1 MPTSSIQNLY
11 LIKWIFRRID
21 SGPDEDRSEQG
32 QARIRIGILGLIII
46 YILVSSMIVSPTN
59 SIEPWA
65 IAILAYYA
73 FYTPTAF
80 LILYLTK
87 RFPGNYPTRRILSM
101 LNDYAG
107 LAYGIIAGCT
117 VMLPLYATIVW
128 VTLGNGVRFGRR
140 YLVIAAVMAQV
151 SLWTIFALTPYW
163 QADPIVVLTL
173 AITAIIIPFYASSLL
188 QKNEAARR
196 DAESASL
203 AKSRFLAQASHDL
216 RQPVHAIG
224 LFLNN
229 LKSSGL
235 ATNQM
240 QIVDRIDRSL
250 QGVNGLFRSL
260 LDISTLDSGGLTPKL
275 EPVAIAQ
282 VFAEL
287 QLQNQGS
294 ADWSETDLKFMP
306 SSHTV
311 VTDPALLTTMIQN
324 LLSNAV
330 KYAPGRSVTVGCRS
344 KGTALSILVC
354 DRGDGIEPLHIPYI
368 FDEFYQVRNVGDADK
383 QGVGLGLSIVKRLA
397 TLLGLEISVVSRVG
411 HGTTA
416 KIDGLKID
424 KNIAIETSRSV
435 ANSYAAPLSGLRIL
449 LIEDDV
455 DVLDATTELLQSW
468 GCIVQPYTGIPDAP
482 KICDVV
488 ISDFDIGGGV
498 TGVECIATIRKAL
511 GERVPTIVMTGH
523 DEIRI
528 GDILCDTEI
537 PILKKPVRPAELR
550 STISTMR
557 IRQKMAA

>member
-1 MPTSSIQNLY
+1 M
-11 LIKWIFRRID
+11 FRRVD
-21 SGPDEDRSEQG
+21 SGPDEDKLEQG
-32 QARIRIGILGLIII
+32 QARNRIGNLVVIVL
-46 YILVSSMIVSPTN
+46 YILVSSIIVSPTN

-65 IAILAYYA
+65 RTVLTYYA

-80 LILYLTK
+80 LTLFLTK
-87 RFPGNYPTRRILSM
+87 RFPGNYPARRILSM
-101 LNDYAG
+101 ANDYVA
-107 LAYGIIAGCT
+107 LAYSIIAGCT

-140 YLVIAAVMAQV
+140 YLVIAAFMAQV
-151 SLWTIFALTPYW
+151 SLWAIFALTPYW
-163 QADPIVVLTL
+163 QADPIVALTF
-173 AITAIIIPFYASSLL
+173 AITAILIPFYASSLL
-188 QKNEAARR
+188 QKNEEARR
-196 DAESASL
+196 EAENASL

-229 LKSSGL
+229 LKHSGL
-235 ATNQM
+235 AANQM

-294 ADWSETDLKFMP
+294 ADWSAIDLKFMP

-324 LLSNAV
+324 LLSNAI

-354 DRGDGIEPLHIPYI
+354 DRGDGIEPLHIPHI
-368 FDEFYQVRNVGDADK
+368 FDEFYQVRNLGDADK

-397 TLLGLEISVVSRVG
+397 TLLGLDVSVVSRVG

-416 KIDGLKID
+416 KIDGLKIGED
-424 KNIAIETSRSV
+424 TAIGASWSV
-435 ANSYAAPLSGLRIL
+435 ANTYATPLSGLRVL

-455 DVLDATTELLQSW
+455 DVLDATTELLKSW
-468 GCIVQPYTGIPDAP
+468 GCHVQPHTSIPAAP

-488 ISDFDIGGGV
+488 ITDFDIGGGV

-528 GDILCDTEI
+528 GDILCDTKI

-557 IRQKMAA
+557 IRQQIPA